1 MNILLLM
8 MNIKNIFF
16 TTSISIVFGV
26 YSLYKIINHI
36 HKLEIKHKNHVNNLN
51 FLLEHSY
58 VRYENIKVEYTK
70 LKEEIVSLKDKIIIL
85 EKQLTNS
92 ANNNDNNSLF
102 ISPLTSC
109 DDLCELN
116 NHNIAETVNAVE
128 LNIIDK
134 INEIFL
140 NQEDNNIRSEEH
152 SYDNIETPPP
162 SKSSSFCDTEPSI
175 SQRKRSIS
183 VNDVNWINLTKKF
196 IFG

>member
-26 YSLYKIINHI
+26 YSLYKILNHI
-36 HKLEIKHKNHVNNLN
+36 HRLDLKHKNQVHNLN
-51 FLLEHSY
+51 IMLEHSY
-58 VRYENIKVEYTK
+58 TRYDNIKNEYTK
-70 LKEEIVSLKDKIIIL
+70 LKEEIVNLKDKIIVL
-85 EKQLTNS
+85 EGQLNNS
-92 ANNNDNNSLF
+92 VNNDNNSLF